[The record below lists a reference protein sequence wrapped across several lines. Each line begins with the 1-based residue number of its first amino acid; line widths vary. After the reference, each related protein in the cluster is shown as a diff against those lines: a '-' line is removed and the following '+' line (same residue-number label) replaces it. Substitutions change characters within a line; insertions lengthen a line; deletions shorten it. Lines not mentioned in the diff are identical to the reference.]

1 MSIVKWPN
9 LFTKAEEETLFKACA
24 EVRKAGFGR
33 VYIEYEK
40 GKPKFIVSKSE
51 RPVVDVR

>member
-1 MSIVKWPN
+1 MTIVKWPN

-51 RPVVDVR
+51 RPVEER